1 MENPGEWFRN
11 RIVFYLDLS
20 FSLVYFLFY
29 LFLCYLLM
37 IKDRRSDT
45 FCGEKYKI
53 GDTKFIDIEDEIFR
67 LVCEGV

>member
-11 RIVFYLDLS
+11 RIVFYLYLS

-37 IKDRRSDT
+37 IKDRRNDT
-45 FCGEKYKI
+45 SCGEKNKI
-53 GDTKFIDIEDEIFR
+53 GDTKVLCMSRMKFS
-67 LVCEGV
+67 G